1 MVVSSVLCWADHENI
16 GYELSEYKCC
26 GGEWRVVVSGTLS
39 LSPGVS
45 LECLHFM
52 ILTRGGSES
61 EPGQA
66 REGEE

>member
-1 MVVSSVLCWADHENI
+1 MKTLDMNSPNTNGVVESGD
-16 GYELSEYKCC
+16 
-26 GGEWRVVVSGTLS
+26 WRVVVSGTLS

>member
-1 MVVSSVLCWADHENI
+1 MVVRSVAIMKAFDMN
-16 GYELSEYKCC
+16 SPN
-26 GGEWRVVVSGTLS
+26 VVVQGGVLWCLRLC

-61 EPGQA
+61 ELGQ
-66 REGEE
+66 GKVNL

>member
-1 MVVSSVLCWADHENI
+1 MVVRSVAIMKAFDMN
-16 GYELSEYKCC
+16 SPN
-26 GGEWRVVVSGTLS
+26 VVVQRGVRWCLRLC

-61 EPGQA
+61 EEGQ
-66 REGEE
+66 GKVNL